1 MNSYSD
7 IMEFLMA
14 SEDKAN
20 HEKSFA
26 EYLASRM
33 ALNIASHN
41 FYKDNKQISEDT
53 KQLVDLVLSHFYD
66 QLRFLVYSLSPTTMK
81 EFLKEEQDP

>member
-7 IMEFLMA
+7 ILEFLMA
-14 SEDKAN
+14 SEVKAN

-33 ALNIASHN
+33 AMNIKQHN
-41 FYKDNKQISEDT
+41 FTKENKKIS
-53 KQLVDLVLSHFYD
+53 
-66 QLRFLVYSLSPTTMK
+66 
-81 EFLKEEQDP
+81 